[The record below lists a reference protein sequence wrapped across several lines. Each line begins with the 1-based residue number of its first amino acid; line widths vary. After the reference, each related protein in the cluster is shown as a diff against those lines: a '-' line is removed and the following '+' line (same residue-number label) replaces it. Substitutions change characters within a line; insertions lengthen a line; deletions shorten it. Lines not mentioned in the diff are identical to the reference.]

1 MVTRK
6 TDLKKKQDD
15 ALELQKAIEY
25 DDEGA
30 THFSSVD
37 DEYKYGGVEDPKV
50 STDL

>member
-1 MVTRK
+1 MMSLWKVNPHVYF
-6 TDLKKKQDD
+6 QED
-15 ALELQKAIEY
+15 ALKLQEALEY

-50 STDL
+50 H